1 MKKTFYTELSYVM
14 GIIILAFGT
23 AFTEHADFGLSMIVA
38 PAYLLHLKVS
48 QIIPFFSFGMAE
60 YTVQALLI
68 VILSLILHKFKKSYL
83 FSFVTAVI
91 YGSTLD
97 VALSIVGLLPTE
109 LMWLNVLY
117 FIVGTLLCTLG
128 IAFFF
133 HTYISPEAYELFVKE
148 ISVKIN
154 MDTSKF
160 KIIYDYSSCV
170 IAIILSFVFFGF
182 GQFEGIKL
190 GSIISTLI
198 NGWLI
203 GMFSKILEHF
213 FEFKDGLSWRKYFEK

>member
-1 MKKTFYTELSYVM
+1 MKKIFYTELAYVM
-14 GIIILAFGT
+14 GIIILALGT
-23 AFTEHADFGLSMIVA
+23 AFMKYADFGLSMVVA
-38 PAYLLHLKVS
+38 PAYLLHLKIS

-68 VILSLILHKFKKSYL
+68 VILSLVLHKFKKSYL

-97 VALSIVGLLPTE
+97 AALSITRVLSAE
-109 LMWLNVLY
+109 LMWLKVLY
-117 FIVGTLLCTLG
+117 FILGTLLCTLG

-133 HTYISPEAYELFVKE
+133 RTYISPEAYELFVKE

-170 IAIILSFVFFGF
+170 IAVILSFLFFGF
-182 GQFEGIKL
+182 GQFEGIKW
-190 GSIISTLI
+190 GSFISMLI

-203 GMFSKILEHF
+203 GMFSKILEYF